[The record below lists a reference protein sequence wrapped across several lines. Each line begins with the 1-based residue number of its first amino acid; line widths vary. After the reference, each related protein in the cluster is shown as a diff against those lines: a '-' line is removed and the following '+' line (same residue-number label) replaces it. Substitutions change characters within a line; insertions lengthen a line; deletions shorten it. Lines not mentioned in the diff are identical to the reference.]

1 MPDRVIGSRY
11 ASHLGVLPY
20 DQFAL
25 RETGAMSDKNE
36 QRSSRARL
44 TSTSAGS
51 QRLLQRGGASA
62 RILTLIAVT
71 AILALGGLGTRSVA
85 ASSRSLALGSGRSGI
100 LNGVSAD
107 SATDAWAVGYYF
119 NQTTNAQETFVL
131 HWNGTSW
138 SEVASPNPGG
148 TTSASDAS
156 TLFGVSAVS
165 ATDAWAV
172 GYYVVNPTT
181 QAQETLV
188 LHWNGTKWSKVAS
201 PSPGGTSMNFE
212 INTLNGVSA
221 VSATDAS
228 AVGSYNNPTTG
239 ATETLALHWNGTKW
253 SKVASPSPG
262 GTSMNFDN
270 SFLHGVSADSA
281 TDAWA
286 VGHYISS
293 TTAGTEA
300 VALHWNGT
308 KWSKIASPNPGGTIA
323 SAYNTLNG
331 ISAVSATD
339 AWAVGFYNNPA
350 IGDETLVLHWNGTK
364 WSKVASPS
372 PGVPPVFFSGDNL
385 FGVSAV
391 SATDASAVGS
401 YVNPTT
407 GATETLALHW
417 NGTKWSKVASPNPG
431 GTTSNADDASTL
443 YGVSAVSATDAW
455 AVGYY
460 TGTTL
465 VPGTTLVLHWNGTS
479 WSRA

>member
-119 NQTTNAQETFVL
+119 NRTTNAQETFVL

-188 LHWNGTKWSKVAS
+188 
-201 PSPGGTSMNFE
+201 
-212 INTLNGVSA
+212 
-221 VSATDAS
+221 
-228 AVGSYNNPTTG
+228 
-239 ATETLALHWNGTKW
+239 LHWNGTKW